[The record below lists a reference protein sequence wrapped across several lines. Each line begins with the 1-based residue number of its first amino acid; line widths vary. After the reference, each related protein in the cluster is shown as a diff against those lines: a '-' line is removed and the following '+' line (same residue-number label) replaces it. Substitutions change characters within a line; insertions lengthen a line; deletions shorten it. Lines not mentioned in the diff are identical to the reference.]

1 MRRLIIIV
9 EGQTEEEFVKEVLTP
24 YFVENEIYSVT
35 PIKIATSKVAKG
47 GFVNY
52 AHLKN
57 DAIKY
62 LREPDTLVT
71 MFVDFFR
78 IPTSI
83 PSYLDCLQRN
93 ATIDDKIDCLEQ
105 AVADDINNSNFIPYI
120 QKYEFEA
127 LLFSSNRGFEE
138 LFDERYYTQTEEI
151 VNDYENPEEINTG
164 AETSPS
170 KRILNIIS
178 NYEKV
183 VDGNMIAIAIGMD
196 TILERCNRF
205 NSWIM
210 NLLSIMSKE

>member
-1 MRRLIIIV
+1 MKRLIIIV

-24 YFVENEIYSVT
+24 YFVENEIYSIT

-78 IPTSI
+78 IPKSI
-83 PSYLDCLQRN
+83 PSYRDCLQRN
-93 ATIDDKIDCLEQ
+93 ATIDDKIDCLER
-105 AVADDINNSNFIPYI
+105 AIADDINSPNFVPYI
-120 QKYEFEA
+120 QKHEFEA

-138 LFDERYYTQTEEI
+138 LFDRRHYSQTEEI
-151 VNDYENPEEINTG
+151 VKGYENPEEINTG

-170 KRILNIIS
+170 NRILNIIP

-183 VDGNMIAIAIGMD
+183 VDGNMIAIEIGMD

-205 NSWIM
+205 NDWIT
-210 NLLSIMSKE
+210 NLLDIMVEK